1 MTVIGLREPHAT
13 LYQGTREYRL
23 SMHHGTSSLVQ
34 KLEYQYFSSP
44 ALPAAATLS
53 IYFSSLLVPSRYMG

>member
-34 KLEYQYFSSP
+34 KLEYQYFSSL
-44 ALPAAATLS
+44 ALPAATLS